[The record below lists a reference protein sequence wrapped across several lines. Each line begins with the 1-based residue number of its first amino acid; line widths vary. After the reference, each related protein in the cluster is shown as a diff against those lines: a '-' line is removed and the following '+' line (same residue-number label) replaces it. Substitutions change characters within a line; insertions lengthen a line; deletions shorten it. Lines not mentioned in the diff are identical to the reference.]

1 MKKKTN
7 YHITY
12 LVDNELKHYFTD
24 RIVNARKFISNNFSS
39 ILSCWREIKDKK
51 KSSTERIFRSRVG
64 SEPEQYFN
72 NRIKAIN
79 KLNE

>member
-12 LVDNELKHYFTD
+12 SVDNELKHYFTN
-24 RIVNARKFISNNFSS
+24 RIVNAREFISNNFSS
-39 ILSCWREIKDKK
+39 VLSCWSEIKTKK
-51 KSSTERIFRSRVG
+51 KSSIERIFRNRKET
-64 SEPEQYFN
+64 EPKNYFN

-79 KLNE
+79 KLND

>member
-39 ILSCWREIKDKK
+39 VLSCWREIKTKK
-51 KSSTERIFRSRVG
+51 KSSIERIFRNRKET
-64 SEPEQYFN
+64 EPKNYFN

>member
-12 LVDNELKHYFTD
+12 SVDNELKHYFTNI
-24 RIVNARKFISNNFSS
+24 IVNAREFISNNFSS
-39 ILSCWREIKDKK
+39 VLSCWCEIKTKK
-51 KSSTERIFRSRVG
+51 KSSIERIFRNRKET
-64 SEPEQYFN
+64 EPKNYFN

-79 KLNE
+79 KLND

>member
-12 LVDNELKHYFTD
+12 SVDNELKHYFTD
-24 RIVNARKFISNNFSS
+24 RIVNAREFTSNNFSS
-39 ILSCWREIKDKK
+39 VLSCWREIKTKK
-51 KSSTERIFRSRVG
+51 KSSIERIFRNRKET
-64 SEPEQYFN
+64 EPKNYFN

-79 KLNE
+79 KLND